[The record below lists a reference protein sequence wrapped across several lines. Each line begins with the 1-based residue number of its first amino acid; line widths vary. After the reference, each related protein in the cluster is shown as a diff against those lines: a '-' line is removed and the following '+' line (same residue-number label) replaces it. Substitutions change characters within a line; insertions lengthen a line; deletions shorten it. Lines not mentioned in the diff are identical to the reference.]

1 LAGVT
6 ECASGVILDV
16 DGTLVLSNA
25 AHARAWAEVLSE
37 AGYQVP
43 IDDLQRLI
51 GMGSDKLLPAAIGVD
66 KDSALGKRLSERRKQ
81 VFQERYLPHLEP
93 TPGARA
99 LLDRLRAEGRSLMI
113 ASSAEGDE
121 LQGLLAV
128 CGASDL
134 ADRTP
139 PPDQVEGSKPE
150 PDVVQAA
157 LDRLERPA
165 AAVRMLG
172 DTPYDVEAAGR
183 AGVGI
188 IALRCGGWRD
198 ADLDGAL
205 AIYDDPADLL
215 AHYATSPLACAP

>member
-1 LAGVT
+1 VT
-6 ECASGVILDV
+6 ECVSGVILDV
-16 DGTLVLSNA
+16 DGTLVSSNA

-37 AGYQVP
+37 AGYHVP
-43 IDDLQRLI
+43 VERLQRLI

-66 KDSALGKRLSERRKQ
+66 KDSAPGKRLSERRKQ
-81 VFQERYLPHLEP
+81 VFQERYLSYLEP

-99 LLDRLRAEGRSLMI
+99 LLDRLRAEGKALMI

-128 CGASDL
+128 CGATEL

-139 PPDQVEGSKPE
+139 PPGQVEGSKPE

-157 LDRLERPA
+157 LARLDRPA
-165 AAVRMLG
+165 AVVRMLG
-172 DTPYDVEAAGR
+172 DTPYDVEAAQR

-188 IALRCGGWRD
+188 IALRCGGWTD

-215 AHYATSPLACAP
+215 AHYATSPLAGAE